1 MTLGEGHLA
10 GIRVLDVSRYTPGG
24 YCTMLL
30 ADAGA
35 DVIKIEQPE
44 IGDSGRWTNPRAGA
58 HGIPFYT
65 VNRNKR
71 SVEID
76 LRSAEGQDEMHRLV
90 EGADVVLETFRPGV
104 ATRLGIAPE
113 QLQAVNPS
121 IISCS
126 ISGYGQT
133 GPLRGRPGHDI
144 NYLAR
149 AGVLA
154 RGRDEDG
161 GDAPP
166 VLSSVWISD
175 YAAGLMAAFAIVTAL
190 AGRQRTGLGEVIDI
204 GMADVMTQWL
214 GDQLGAARDGG
225 AGQAVDAWPS
235 SGQWPG
241 YGFYRTRDGRYM
253 AAGAEEEAFWR
264 GLCER
269 LGKPELADSD
279 PLSAGDEG
287 RRVRAALAE
296 VFATR
301 TRAEWEEVFSDD
313 LVPIDPVL
321 DLNEAGAAE
330 QVAAREMLV
339 TTETVEGDPIT
350 IAGFPIK
357 YDRAPGA
364 ERLRSPA
371 LGEHNDK
378 IDSGATRGRAGA
390 VFEHRL
396 RVRYD
401 EADIQGVVHNPRYLA
416 YADIALIEWWR
427 VLVGSLAAA
436 NEAGVDVM
444 LAESHVRYLRSAF
457 ADDVLDLRL
466 RVLGLG
472 EGSMNVETQMY
483 RGEELL
489 TVADMHY
496 VFVDPLTL
504 QPTPIKAEWR
514 PMLERYMAPD
524 DLPAATPST

>member
-1 MTLGEGHLA
+1 
-10 GIRVLDVSRYTPGG
+10 
-24 YCTMLL
+24 
-30 ADAGA
+30 
-35 DVIKIEQPE
+35 
-44 IGDSGRWTNPRAGA
+44 
-58 HGIPFYT
+58 
-65 VNRNKR
+65 
-71 SVEID
+71 
-76 LRSAEGQDEMHRLV
+76 
-90 EGADVVLETFRPGV
+90 
-104 ATRLGIAPE
+104 
-113 QLQAVNPS
+113 
-121 IISCS
+121 
-126 ISGYGQT
+126 
-133 GPLRGRPGHDI
+133 
-144 NYLAR
+144 
-149 AGVLA
+149 
-154 RGRDEDG
+154 
-161 GDAPP
+161 
-166 VLSSVWISD
+166 
-175 YAAGLMAAFAIVTAL
+175 
-190 AGRQRTGLGEVIDI
+190 
-204 GMADVMTQWL
+204 
-214 GDQLGAARDGG
+214 
-225 AGQAVDAWPS
+225 
-235 SGQWPG
+235 
-241 YGFYRTRDGRYM
+241 
-253 AAGAEEEAFWR
+253 
-264 GLCER
+264 
-269 LGKPELADSD
+269 
-279 PLSAGDEG
+279 
-287 RRVRAALAE
+287 
-296 VFATR
+296 
-301 TRAEWEEVFSDD
+301 
-313 LVPIDPVL
+313 
-321 DLNEAGAAE
+321 
-330 QVAAREMLV
+330 MLV